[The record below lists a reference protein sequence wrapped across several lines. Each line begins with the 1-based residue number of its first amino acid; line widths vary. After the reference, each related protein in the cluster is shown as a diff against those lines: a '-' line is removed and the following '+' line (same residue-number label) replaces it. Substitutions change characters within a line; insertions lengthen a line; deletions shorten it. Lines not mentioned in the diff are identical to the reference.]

1 MSRAI
6 AVLLTIAWLGW
17 AAPSWAQDDP
27 RETFRAGWAL
37 ATQLVD
43 AGALPE
49 AETLLIRMVDET
61 AAAFGPDAP
70 ETLRVQSQLAEV
82 VLGQRRWAE
91 AEVLARPVYARA
103 LALFGPDTETTDEAR
118 LVLAAAALRDGRLA
132 EAAPLARASFD
143 YLLATEGPDGG
154 AADLA
159 GLLATIY
166 GRLGQPEAAD
176 AVLALVG
183 GEGAFALVNQMERRR
198 AAGDA
203 AGVVQAAR
211 ALLLRDDLE
220 PPVRIRAETDLASGL
235 LELARAGDTAALAEA
250 ETVARAAVQ
259 SRQGSDAVAL
269 ASAESVLGEVLL
281 FDFAA
286 ELPPAR
292 TAEGL
297 AMQRGAFE
305 RLRAARGAGH
315 ALTIQSQL
323 TWAMSLVA
331 FERYGEGLAQLRA
344 IDALAAR
351 GEAHLSPEQAAFVS
365 LTEAGVRMGGGDPDG
380 AYASL
385 SAAAEAFQAYALAPD
400 RSGRAQGYLQDHAFV
415 FRTQVAFAW
424 TNAARMID

>member
-1 MSRAI
+1 MIRAI
-6 AVLLTIAWLGW
+6 PVLLTIALLGW
-17 AAPSWAQDDP
+17 AAPVVAQDDP
-27 RETFRAGWAL
+27 REIFRAEWAL
-37 ATQLVD
+37 AKQLVD
-43 AGALPE
+43 ARALPE
-49 AETLLIRMVDET
+49 AEALLIRMVDET
-61 AAAFGPDAP
+61 AGTFGPDAP
-70 ETLRVQSQLAEV
+70 ETLRVRSQLAEV

-91 AEVLARPVYARA
+91 AETLARPVYARA
-103 LALFGPDTETTDEAR
+103 LELQGPDTETTDQAR
-118 LVLAAAALRDGRLA
+118 LVLASAALRDGRLV

-166 GRLGQPEAAD
+166 GRLGQPEEAD

-198 AAGDA
+198 AAGDV
-203 AGVVQAAR
+203 AGMVQTAR

-235 LELARAGDTAALAEA
+235 LQLARAGDAVALVEA
-250 ETVARAAVQ
+250 ERVARAAVR
-259 SRQGSDAVAL
+259 SRQGRDAVAL
-269 ASAESVLGEVLL
+269 ASAESVLGDVLL
-281 FDFAA
+281 FDFSPD
-286 ELPPAR
+286 LPPAR
-292 TAEGL
+292 IAEGL

-323 TWAMSLVA
+323 TYTMSLVA
-331 FERYGEGLAQLRA
+331 FERYGDGLAQLLD
-344 IDALAAR
+344 IEALAAR

-365 LTEAGVRMGGGDPDG
+365 LTEVGVRMGGGDPDG
-380 AYASL
+380 AYESL
-385 SAAAEAFQAYALAPD
+385 SAAAKAFQAYALAPD

-424 TNAARMID
+424 TNAARLSH

>member
-1 MSRAI
+1 MIRAI
-6 AVLLTIAWLGW
+6 SILMTIVCLGA
-17 AAPSWAQDDP
+17 AAPALAQDDP
-27 RETFRAGWAL
+27 REMFRAEWAL

-43 AGALPE
+43 ARALAE
-49 AETLLIRMVDET
+49 AEALLIRMIDET
-61 AAAFGPDAP
+61 TTAFGPDAV
-70 ETLRVQSQLAEV
+70 ETLRVRSQLAEV

-103 LALFGPDTETTDEAR
+103 LELFGPDTETTDEAR
-118 LVLAAAALRDGRLA
+118 LVLASVALRDGRLA

-166 GRLGQPEAAD
+166 GQLGQPEGAD

-198 AAGDA
+198 AAGDT
-203 AGVVQAAR
+203 AGVVQTAR
-211 ALLLRDDLE
+211 ALLLRNDLE
-220 PPVRIRAETDLASGL
+220 LLLRTRAETDLASGL
-235 LELARAGDTAALAEA
+235 LELARAGDAAALVEA
-250 ETVARAAVQ
+250 ERVARAALA
-259 SRQGSDAVAL
+259 SRQGGDAVAL
-269 ASAESVLGEVLL
+269 ASAESVLGAVIL
-281 FDFAA
+281 FDFPADM
-286 ELPPAR
+286 PPSR
-292 TAEGL
+292 VAEGL
-297 AMQRGAFE
+297 TTQRSAYE

-315 ALTIQSQL
+315 TLTIQEQL
-323 TWAMSLVA
+323 SWAMSLVA
-331 FERYGEGLAQLRA
+331 FERYDEGLAQLQA
-344 IDALAAR
+344 IETMAAR

-385 SAAAEAFQAYALAPD
+385 SEAAKAFQTYALAPD
-400 RSGRAQGYLQDHAFV
+400 RSGQAQGYLQDHAFV

-424 TNAARMID
+424 TNAARLSD